1 MTATQ
6 STTGVDHF
14 RLGLLFAVGSAIA
27 FGVSGP
33 FAKALM
39 EAGWTPTAA
48 VTARMAGGAVVMAI
62 VATFIR
68 PSWIREAV
76 QHAKTVVV
84 YGLVPVAGAQLFYFN
99 AVEHLS
105 VGVALLL
112 EYTAPILVVGFVWVT
127 TRRRPTNLTLAG
139 VALAIAGIMLV
150 LDVFAGAHI
159 NGIGVAWG
167 LAAAVCAACYFVMSD
182 AVSADGD
189 EGSLNSITLATGGLI
204 VGAAA
209 TAMVGV
215 TGVMPFRFTAN
226 DTVVAGFTVSW
237 VVPVIALAVIPT
249 AIAYSLG
256 IMGIARLRPRF
267 ASLVGPVRGDV
278 RGAGGVAAARPGDH
292 LDAGRRRRRR
302 PGRPRAGP
310 AGRPQRESRRCDL
323 ARRRRR
329 PGRGA
334 LQQGK
339 RLVSRY
345 PGVEIWPRDS
355 CHVAWPGGPPSF
367 PPSAPRPPPCS

>member
-6 STTGVDHF
+6 PTESVDHF
-14 RLGLLFAVGSAIA
+14 RLGLVFAVASAIA

-39 EAGWTPTAA
+39 EAGWSPTAA
-48 VTARMAGGAVVMAI
+48 VTARMAGGAVAMAI

-68 PSWIREAV
+68 PGWIREAA

-112 EYTAPILVVGFVWVT
+112 EYTAPILVVGYVWVT

-182 AVSADGD
+182 EVSADGD

-215 TGVMPFRFTAN
+215 TGVMPFRFTTD

-267 ASLVGPVRGDV
+267 ASLVGLSEVMFAVLAAWLLLGQAITPVQAVGGAVVLVGLALARQGDRSEKV
-278 RGAGGVAAARPGDH
+278 EAATWPDAGALGDH
-292 LDAGRRRRRR
+292 A
-302 PGRPRAGP
+302 
-310 AGRPQRESRRCDL
+310 
-323 ARRRRR
+323 
-329 PGRGA
+329 
-334 LQQGK
+334 
-339 RLVSRY
+339 
-345 PGVEIWPRDS
+345 
-355 CHVAWPGGPPSF
+355 
-367 PPSAPRPPPCS
+367 PCSRANG